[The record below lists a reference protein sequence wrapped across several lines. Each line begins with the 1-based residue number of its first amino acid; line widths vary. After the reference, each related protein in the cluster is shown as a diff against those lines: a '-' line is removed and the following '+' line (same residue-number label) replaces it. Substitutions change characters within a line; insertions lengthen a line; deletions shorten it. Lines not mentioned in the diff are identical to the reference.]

1 MQISVKSD
9 IDRLAKDIGI
19 LFRNQI
25 PFVSQVAINATAF
38 DVQRDT
44 KKALRS
50 TLHKPTAY
58 TLRGVQVEKAK
69 NKKAPVAKV
78 GCRSNTFGKGQGKMK
93 QAEYM
98 ERQIKGGARTP
109 QKRTIIVPL
118 RGRGAT
124 NAAGN
129 IPESKL
135 NRFLGDKNKFFV
147 GKPRGAKGPGTGEGI
162 WERRGKEGRGKIK
175 MKISFN
181 DVTRY
186 SPRFPFKRIA
196 NVSVRKNFSRN
207 FKNGFAKA
215 IRSLAKR

>member
-1 MQISVKSD
+1 MPVSVKSD
-9 IDRLAKDIGI
+9 IKKLTKALSTIQRK
-19 LFRNQI
+19 QI
-25 PFVSQVAINATAF
+25 PFATSKALNATAF
-38 DVQRDT
+38 DARKSVQT
-44 KKALRS
+44 ALDVQ
-50 TLHKPTAY
+50 LDKPTPY
-58 TLRGVQVEKAK
+58 TKRGVQVEKAK

-78 GCRSNTFGKGQGKMK
+78 GFRSNTFGKGQGKMK